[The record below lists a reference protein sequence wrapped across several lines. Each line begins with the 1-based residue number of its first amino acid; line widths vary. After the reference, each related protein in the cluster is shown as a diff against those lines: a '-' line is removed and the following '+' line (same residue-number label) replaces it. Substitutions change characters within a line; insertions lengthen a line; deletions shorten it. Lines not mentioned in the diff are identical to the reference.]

1 MDVDVYRNLVKG
13 GLSVK
18 ARSGE
23 DKGRV
28 VKYADEVVVR
38 DVEFVVQPAG
48 RRRVLEEQQK
58 NVHAFVRGRLVEDPQ
73 PKPEDTVHATYDPY
87 EYSTFVVSRNEQP
100 IHEAELAY
108 VSEDGVDCV
117 TEEF

>member
-13 GLSVK
+13 GLSIR

-23 DKGRV
+23 NKGRV
-28 VKYADEVVVR
+28 VEYVDEAVVK
-38 DVEFVVQPAG
+38 DVKFVVQPAG
-48 RRRVLEEQQK
+48 RQRVLEEQQK
-58 NVHAFVRGRLVEDPQ
+58 NVHAFVRGRLVEEPE
-73 PKPEDTVHATYDPY
+73 PKPEDTIHVTYDPY
-87 EYSTFVVSRNEQP
+87 EYSNFVVSRSEQP
-100 IHEAELAY
+100 IHEAEIAY